1 VASLK
6 PGESIDAAPAE
17 TLADAGAM
25 LAQAARRFDAPGAK
39 QPRGQSRSSGL
50 PASRAATRR
59 EGFATRTNSLVD
71 ASQLENLV
79 RKELTTLSAPRPAMN
94 EAEIV
99 RMAREVLAGEGKKS
113 VARKAKGGGAA
124 GGEQQK
130 DLDDLLHRLIR
141 RMLIEEQIGGER
153 TLSP

>member
-1 VASLK
+1 
-6 PGESIDAAPAE
+6 
-17 TLADAGAM
+17 M
-25 LAQAARRFDAPGAK
+25 LTQAARRFDARGGR
-39 QPRGQSRSSGL
+39 QPRESGRVGGAPDSRKT
-50 PASRAATRR
+50 ARR

-113 VARKAKGGGAA
+113 VARKAKGGAAA

-141 RMLIEEQIGGER
+141 RMLIDEQIGGER
-153 TLSP
+153 TLTP